1 MVTPKRLTAVISP
14 IATYQ
19 LCFLLLVFIRTGPPY
34 DVIPTERHIY
44 ILCYF
49 HLPSFISFG
58 LVLVSSS
65 FLIIRLKQSVKW
77 RSSTG
82 STSGD
87 SIKEEKVVRSVI
99 FVCTLFI
106 ICFLPNI
113 LIGIVTLLYPEFN
126 LESPYLGGLTAISYT
141 ISFLGQAINSS
152 VNIFV
157 YYSMS
162 TRFREVFRGVFL
174 PDKRN

>member
-1 MVTPKRLTAVISP
+1 MVTSKRLTAVIST

-34 DVIPTERHIY
+34 DVIPPERLVY
-44 ILCYF
+44 FLCSF
-49 HLPSFISFG
+49 QFPSFISFG
-58 LVLVSSS
+58 IVLISSS
-65 FLIIRLKQSVKW
+65 FLIIRLRQSVKW
-77 RSSTG
+77 RNSTG
-82 STSGD
+82 SNTRD

-106 ICFLPNI
+106 ICLLPNF
-113 LIGIVTLLYPEFN
+113 LIGIVTLVYPQFSH
-126 LESPYLGGLTAISYT
+126 ESPYLGALAHVAYA
-141 ISFLGQAINSS
+141 ISFLSQAINSS

-162 TRFREVFRGVFL
+162 TRFREVFKGVFV
-174 PDKRN
+174 PCKRN